1 MTSVVLNKGF
11 NSCDGLWKIMTNSQ
25 PWCRNFMMS
34 CRHMFKKYYVLFSVT
49 KGVKQDCAILF
60 SMMFSAML
68 KDAF

>member
-1 MTSVVLNKGF
+1 MVQKF
-11 NSCDGLWKIMTNSQ
+11 YDGMQAHVQKDGE
-25 PWCRNFMMS
+25 
-34 CRHMFKKYYVLFSVT
+34 YYVLFSVT